1 MNKKVYMGGLGHAVG
16 RKTIM
21 AIINNALYI
30 DPSDTDKA
38 NIEIIKD
45 KAFKAIG
52 QRLDVIVR
60 PINEWMPSTG
70 TEALMKA
77 AAEEAIP
84 SLTGLT
90 GKYINKVELMK
101 NRHDRRAEKKK
112 YGRIY

>member
-45 KAFKAIG
+45 KAFKVIG

-70 TEALMKA
+70 TEALMTA

-84 SLTGLT
+84 SLT

-112 YGRIY
+112 HGRIF

>member
-1 MNKKVYMGGLGHAVG
+1 MGGLGHAVG

-30 DPSDTDKA
+30 DPSDADKV
-38 NIEIIKD
+38 NIETIKD

-52 QRLDVIVR
+52 QRLDVVVR

-77 AAEEAIP
+77 AAEEVIP
-84 SLTGLT
+84 SLTG
-90 GKYINKVELMK
+90 KHINKVELMK

-112 YGRIY
+112 HGRFF